1 MGQIENKKMT
11 GLNLTIPTTTLK
23 VNVSGLI
30 ISIKKQTWSDH
41 EATQLHVAYNNAF

>member
-11 GLNLTIPTTTLK
+11 DLNLTIPTTLK
-23 VNVSGLI
+23 VSVNGLI
-30 ISIKKQTWSDH
+30 ISIEKQTWSDY